1 MEEEFMKIA
10 IPADENA
17 LESEVCMSF
26 GRAPY
31 FYIYDTETKTGEF
44 IDNKAAMASGGA
56 GIKAAQIVLDSR
68 VEALITPRCGE
79 NAADV
84 FKVGKVKIYKSVVG
98 SIQNNIDNF
107 NDGKLDVL
115 DHFHAGFHGGN

>member
-1 MEEEFMKIA
+1 MKIA
-10 IPADENA
+10 IPADENT

-31 FYIYDTETKTGEF
+31 FYIYDAEMKSGEF
-44 IDNKAAMASGGA
+44 VENKAAIASGGA
-56 GIKAAQIVLDSR
+56 GIKAAQIVLDNSAE
-68 VEALITPRCGE
+68 VLITPRCGE

-84 FKVGKVKIYKSVVG
+84 FKAAKVKIYKSVIG

-107 NDGKLDVL
+107 NDEKLDAL